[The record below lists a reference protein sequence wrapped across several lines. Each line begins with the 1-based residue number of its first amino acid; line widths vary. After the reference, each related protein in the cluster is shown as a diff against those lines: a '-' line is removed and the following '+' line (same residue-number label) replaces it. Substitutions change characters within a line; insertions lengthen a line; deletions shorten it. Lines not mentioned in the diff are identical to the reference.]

1 MLYEEKRYEG
11 LKTDK
16 KRIRNAIQVPINKNT
31 IPSDGRVKVS
41 DATKYPTVAKPAIGI
56 NLKKSPKR
64 RLSGVP
70 FRQLFHKEIASA
82 TTNEPMAAKTI
93 KPTQYF

>member
-1 MLYEEKRYEG
+1 

-16 KRIRNAIQVPINKNT
+16 KRIINAVKVPINKNK

-41 DATKYPTVAKPAIGI
+41 EATKYPTVAKPATGI
-56 NLKKSPKR
+56 NLKKSLER
-64 RLSGVP
+64 RLGGVP

-93 KPTQYF
+93 KPTQYCMIV